1 MDQWDFNGRQLSACL
16 TIVLDS
22 FHVED
27 LSVLIIL
34 EVSTNGQHPV
44 VLAVVVVASVC
55 DVRHL
60 PVLAVV
66 GGRQGHSDVFELVVA
81 CLDVPVLQGDG
92 VGVRVVAQGDV
103 GDSLPIGVP

>member
-16 TIVLDS
+16 TIILDS

-27 LSVLIIL
+27 LAVLIIL
-34 EVSTNGQHPV
+34 EVSTNGQHPI

-66 GGRQGHSDVFELVVA
+66 GGRNVDPSGLS
-81 CLDVPVLQGDG
+81 
-92 VGVRVVAQGDV
+92 
-103 GDSLPIGVP
+103 